1 MEHSPKGTSVRTGRV
16 AALAGRLAPAA
27 LGAGSQQLGLGDPK
41 GLRSSPRS
49 TLPARPAPPRVERA
63 TPGLPRHPL
72 PSPHASPLSA
82 RRSWICV
89 GRGKARLPF
98 MAESATAAVIAAA
111 AGRAERE
118 AEPRAGGRR
127 HRSGAGGER
136 GARRGGGGGVGGP
149 GRAGGGEEGEG
160 GEPGRQRSGPPLTA
174 ARRGDV

>member
-72 PSPHASPLSA
+72 PPPHASPLSA

-111 AGRAERE
+111 AGLAEPE

-127 HRSGAGGER
+127 HRSGAGGSAALAAA
-136 GARRGGGGGVGGP
+136 GAEEWAGPGGLGAGRRGK
-149 GRAGGGEEGEG
+149 AGS
-160 GEPGRQRSGPPLTA
+160 RVAS
-174 ARRGDV
+174 ARVRL